1 MNLFQNTILWA
12 ALSGAAGTGLLLPRS
27 GSKLRPVGAVLAAI
41 GLGLFAAQVPRF
53 GDWLADSVFLVLA
66 LITLGSA
73 LAAITLR
80 SPIYCAIWFA
90 LTLLG
95 TGGLLLLQG
104 AQLLGIATVVV
115 YAGAILVTFLFVLML
130 AQPQGRTSYDRTS
143 WEGWL
148 SSLTAAALVGLL
160 TAAVQS
166 LPATHSLPS
175 ATHSLPA
182 AAPVGGLTP
191 ANAEQLQADLLSS
204 QHVARLG
211 GQLFSKQLIGVEVAG
226 TLLLAA
232 LVGAVAITSRRK
244 SALAAP
250 RAAPAASPP
259 PQEAAHV

>member
-1 MNLFQNTILWA
+1 MNLFQNAIFWA

-27 GSKLRPVGAVLAAI
+27 GSKLRPLGAVLAAI

-73 LAAITLR
+73 LAAVTLR

-95 TGGLLLLQG
+95 TGGLLLLLG

-160 TAAVQS
+160 TAAVQH
-166 LPATHSLPS
+166 LPAP
-175 ATHSLPA
+175 
-182 AAPVGGLTP
+182 APVGGLAPVPT
-191 ANAEQLQADLLSS
+191 EQLSADLLSS

-232 LVGAVAITSRRK
+232 LVGAVAIISQRK
-244 SALAAP
+244 SM
-250 RAAPAASPP
+250 RAAPPAAATVPP
-259 PQEAAHV
+259 PQETAHV